1 MNQIIIEDQGATN
14 MQGND
19 AFKMSLLVEQ
29 TRVQDL
35 IFMKYR
41 LHIYD
46 LERTAQEMK
55 ITEDED
61 IKELK

>member
-1 MNQIIIEDQGATN
+1 ME
-14 MQGND
+14 GNE
-19 AFKMSLLVEQ
+19 AFRMSLLVET

-35 IFMKYR
+35 IYMKYR

-55 ITEDED
+55 IIED
-61 IKELK
+61 